1 MRVERDA
8 QPRSFDSIAYS
19 GNLISLQWGI
29 GIATPLI
36 ILGGT
41 LGAAV
46 VAILHYSF
54 DAYLNGKPASGFWN
68 QLTTHRFE
76 NALATV
82 FALLFSMSAGVSLC
96 QMSWYIVRRKSFP
109 IRDLDLLLGPP
120 TWRSLL
126 HARLVTQLPF
136 ITTIVIAIT
145 ASPLI
150 PVFAPSLTVHPGNP
164 YVHNITVPT
173 LDLATDNNLQ
183 AFHISNHDVYSAP
196 SEVWTR
202 TALRAIVADQTL
214 GWPIPQDCAP
224 ECTYNVTYDAV
235 ALQCSDLKPDQIADG
250 LTLSTKPAPSSP
262 LAYLFG
268 YDGNG
273 STFYVLNVSIS
284 DNSKNLVPIGLDP
297 SQAAALSGRDQYGIT
312 LTYMTTSAIRARVPQ
327 GSICTLYNATHLAQV
342 SYANGTQVSS
352 VRVVEYHNPLNTTYR
367 LFNLTDPNA
376 PSTTGDPPPQ
386 FAPGTGRH
394 VNLLAMADSLMQYL
408 QGTMYINGLTGALDY
423 NGTQTLIT
431 KTNLFSINST
441 ALSGTLD
448 LGEGITNVSQSLV
461 EVVANATL
469 NYMNLK
475 LGSSSVVATSPA
487 GTNVYQF
494 KYVSLAVTYGI
505 AVLILVIT
513 NSVGIVTLIKNGVPS
528 SNEFS
533 QVLVTTRNP
542 TLDLCT
548 TGACLGMH
556 SLRDKS
562 LGDIQLRFGEVA
574 VGEGPRVRHAA
585 FGVVDREVVGA
596 LQKNESYF

>member
-1 MRVERDA
+1 
-8 QPRSFDSIAYS
+8 
-19 GNLISLQWGI
+19 
-29 GIATPLI
+29 
-36 ILGGT
+36 
-41 LGAAV
+41 
-46 VAILHYSF
+46 
-54 DAYLNGKPASGFWN
+54 
-68 QLTTHRFE
+68 
-76 NALATV
+76 
-82 FALLFSMSAGVSLC
+82 
-96 QMSWYIVRRKSFP
+96 
-109 IRDLDLLLGPP
+109 
-120 TWRSLL
+120 
-126 HARLVTQLPF
+126 LPF

-150 PVFAPSLTVHPGNP
+150 PVFAPSLTVRPGNP
-164 YVHNITVPT
+164 YVRNITVPT

-183 AFHISNHDVYSAP
+183 AFHLSNHNSYLAP

-202 TALRAIVADQTL
+202 TALQAIVADQTL

-224 ECTYNVTYDAV
+224 ECSYNVTYDAV
-235 ALQCSDLKPDQIADG
+235 ALQCSDLNPDQIADG
-250 LTLSTKPAPSSP
+250 LSLPTKPAPSSP

-273 STFYVLNVSIS
+273 NAFSVLNVSIS
-284 DNSKNLVPIGLDP
+284 DNSKNLTPIGLDP

-312 LTYMTTSAIRARVPQ
+312 LAYMTSSSIGAIPSARVPQ

-352 VRVVEYHNPLNTTYR
+352 VRVVEYHNPLNTTYK
-367 LFNLTDPNA
+367 LLNLTDPNA
-376 PSTTGDPPPQ
+376 PSTTSNSPSQ
-386 FAPGTGRH
+386 FAPGTGMH
-394 VNLLAMADSLMQYL
+394 VNLLAMADSLMGYL
-408 QGTMYINGLTGALDY
+408 QGNIDFNDLTGALVY

-441 ALSGTLD
+441 ALASTLD
-448 LGEGITNVSQSLV
+448 LGDGITNVSQSLV

-469 NYMNLK
+469 NYMNLN
-475 LGSSSVVATSPA
+475 LGSASVVATSPA

-494 KYVSLAVTYGI
+494 KYVSLVVTYGI
-505 AVLILVIT
+505 AVLILAIT

-528 SNEFS
+528 SNTFS

-542 TLDLCT
+542 MLDLCT
-548 TGACLGMH
+548 TGA
-556 SLRDKS
+556 SPES
-562 LGDIQLRFGEVA
+562 LGDIQLRFGEVT